1 MSSVKPGDVLH
12 CEVCGLTL
20 IVDEDCG
27 CAIAELICCDEPMM
41 NKGPKPPQKAATPK
55 KKTEEKT
62 AKVAAKPAAKKPA
75 AKKPEARKPEAK
87 KTPAKKPPVKKK
99 PAKK

>member
-27 CAIAELICCDEPMM
+27 CAIAELVCCDEPMM

-55 KKTEEKT
+55 KKTQEKT
-62 AKVAAKPAAKKPA
+62 AKVAAKPAVKPAAKKPA
-75 AKKPEARKPEAK
+75 AKKPETRKPEAK
-87 KTPAKKPPVKKK
+87 KTPAKKN